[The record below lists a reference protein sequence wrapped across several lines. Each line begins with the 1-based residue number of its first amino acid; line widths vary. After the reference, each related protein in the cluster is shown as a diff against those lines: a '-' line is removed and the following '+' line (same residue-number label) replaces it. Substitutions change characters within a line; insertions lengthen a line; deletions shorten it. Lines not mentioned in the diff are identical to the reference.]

1 VGTVNPNGQRYFIP
15 AGTRRARGVEF
26 TGAFQVTH
34 DLRLTGGASYID
46 AIYLGFPDGAAVSS
60 SPIPN
65 SRAEKTPRWS
75 YNVYARYDR
84 REGYLKGFGAGM
96 GLAWQGSRLGSNG
109 ARTFAAPDPLVLPAF
124 CRVDTAVFYRLNRHV
139 EFAMNVDNIFDEVIF
154 VNASV
159 GSAIEIAAPRTLTFR
174 TSINF

>member
-1 VGTVNPNGQRYFIP
+1 
-15 AGTRRARGVEF
+15 
-26 TGAFQVTH
+26 
-34 DLRLTGGASYID
+34 
-46 AIYLGFPDGAAVSS
+46 
-60 SPIPN
+60 
-65 SRAEKTPRWS
+65 
-75 YNVYARYDR
+75 
-84 REGYLKGFGAGM
+84 M

-109 ARTFAAPDPLVLPAF
+109 GRTFAAPDPLVLPAF
-124 CRVDTAVFYRLNRHV
+124 RRVDTAVFYRLNRHV